1 MSIEVSYQ
9 KAQVLE
15 ALRYH
20 FIKQPEIKTLMIV
33 VNVYAILTGT
43 LLFLKKIRPEL
54 FLLGSVLWIVLLLLF
69 WFLMPNIFYKKTAL
83 FSYDWNFSFDN
94 QKASLQSL
102 QGEAAWSWEEVSH
115 YFESPHFFHIYFGP
129 KTFFLIPNDNMTI
142 EVKQTL
148 RAILKKK

>member
-33 VNVYAILTGT
+33 VNVYAILTGI
-43 LLFLKKIRPEL
+43 LLFMKKIRPEL

-69 WFLMPNIFYKKTAL
+69 W
-83 FSYDWNFSFDN
+83 S
-94 QKASLQSL
+94 
-102 QGEAAWSWEEVSH
+102 
-115 YFESPHFFHIYFGP
+115 
-129 KTFFLIPNDNMTI
+129 
-142 EVKQTL
+142 
-148 RAILKKK
+148 

>member
-33 VNVYAILTGT
+33 VNVYAILTGI

-54 FLLGSVLWIVLLLLF
+54 FLLGSILWIVLLLLF
-69 WFLMPNIFYKKTAL
+69 WYLMPNIFYKKTAL
-83 FSYDWNFSFDN
+83 FTYTWDFSFDT

-102 QGEAAWSWEEVSH
+102 QGEASWNWEELTH
-115 YFESPHFFHIYFGP
+115 YF
-129 KTFFLIPNDNMTI
+129 
-142 EVKQTL
+142 
-148 RAILKKK
+148 

>member
-33 VNVYAILTGT
+33 VNVYAILTGI
-43 LLFLKKIRPEL
+43 LLFMKKIRPEL
-54 FLLGSVLWIVLLLLF
+54 FLLGSILWVVLLLLF
-69 WFLMPNIFYKKTAL
+69 WYLMPNIFYKKTAL
-83 FSYDWNFSFDN
+83 FSYTWDFSFDT

-102 QGEAAWSWEEVSH
+102 QGEAGWNWKELTH

-129 KTFFLIPNDNMTI
+129 KTFFIIPTDNMSL
-142 EVKQTL
+142 ELQHEL
-148 RAILKKK
+148 RAILKNK

>member
-33 VNVYAILTGT
+33 VNVYAILTGI

-69 WFLMPNIFYKKTAL
+69 WYLMPNIFYKKTAL
-83 FSYDWNFSFDN
+83 FSYSWDFSFDN
-94 QKASLQSL
+94 QKASLHSK
-102 QGEAAWSWEEVSH
+102 QGEAGWNWEEVTH

-129 KTFFLIPNDNMTI
+129 KTFFIIPTNNMSLEI
-142 EVKQTL
+142 QQSL
-148 RAILKKK
+148 RAILKNK

>member
-1 MSIEVSYQ
+1 
-9 KAQVLE
+9 
-15 ALRYH
+15 
-20 FIKQPEIKTLMIV
+20 MIV

-129 KTFFLIPNDNMTI
+129 KTFFLIPNDNMTL
-142 EVKQTL
+142 EVKQTI
-148 RAILKKK
+148 RAILKNK

>member
-9 KAQVLE
+9 KSQVLE

-33 VNVYAILTGT
+33 VNVYAILTGI

-54 FLLGSVLWIVLLLLF
+54 FLLGSILWVVLLLLF
-69 WFLMPNIFYKKTAL
+69 WYLMPNIFYKKTAL
-83 FSYDWNFSFDN
+83 FSYSWDFSFDN

-102 QGEAAWSWEEVSH
+102 QGEAAWNWEEVSH
-115 YFESPHFFHIYFGP
+115 YFESPNFFHIYFGP
-129 KTFFLIPNDNMTI
+129 KTFFIIPRDKMTLEI
-142 EVKQTL
+142 QQTL
-148 RAILKKK
+148 RAILKNK